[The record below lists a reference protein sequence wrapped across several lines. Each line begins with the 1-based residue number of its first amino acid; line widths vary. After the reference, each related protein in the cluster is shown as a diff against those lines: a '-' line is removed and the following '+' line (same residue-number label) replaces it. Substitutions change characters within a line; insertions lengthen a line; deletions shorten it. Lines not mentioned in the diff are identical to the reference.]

1 MKPLL
6 KSRPRQ
12 TVFAAMAIAA
22 GMIFVAFTIV
32 LVVNKVISTT
42 ISTPK
47 ELQYNHLYEYFS
59 GKTKPTKTL
68 VVFANNA
75 EQRFGGG
82 FLGSYAILDGD
93 SGKFHLSDVNNIYNI
108 DYDTVNAKL
117 GLPVPEYMKYL
128 APYLSLRD
136 SGLVHNWPT
145 NAQQAM
151 MFYKADTGDS
161 VDAVI
166 EITPQVLRELLKQ
179 TGPVT
184 LKNYNV
190 TITDENFL
198 EKVQLEVEAGKDKI
212 AGKDPKA
219 GILTGLAEVL
229 MQRLAAQQNIQRL
242 SRYTNLFTQLAEQK
256 HILLYSSNPTVQ
268 AQIEE
273 LGLSGSI
280 KKTDYNYF
288 QITEANFGADKSSP
302 FIDQVVSYDQTIAN
316 DGSSSVSVNIN
327 RRHTKPQSFPYT
339 NPYTNKQDWLIKS
352 NISYIQVLVPF
363 ESQLKSYSGVDKVAT
378 SYEKPIQ
385 QFSYISLL
393 GPLGPSQS
401 VDLHYSIPQHFDTS
415 KTITANM
422 LVQKQTG
429 GWPYTMVYRLHV
441 PTGYHLAASN
451 DARVSIINANTA
463 ELRATINSDTI
474 ISFVYEKD

>member
-6 KSRPRQ
+6 KSRPRPTLFQ
-12 TVFAAMAIAA
+12 AMAIAA
-22 GMIFVAFTIV
+22 GMIFVAFAIV
-32 LVVNKVISTT
+32 FVVNKVITTT

-47 ELQYNHLYEYFS
+47 ELKYTHLYEYFS

-68 VVFANNA
+68 ILFANNA

-82 FLGSYAILDGD
+82 FLGSYAILRGNN
-93 SGKFHLSDVNNIYNI
+93 GKFSLSDVNNIYNI

-117 GLPVPEYMKYL
+117 GIPVPEYMKYL

-145 NAQQAM
+145 NAQEAM
-151 MFYKADTGDS
+151 KFYTADTGDN

-166 EITPQVLRELLKQ
+166 EVTPQVLRELLKQ

-184 LKNYNV
+184 LKDYNL

-219 GILTGLAEVL
+219 GILTGLAQVL
-229 MQRLAAQQNIQRL
+229 MQRLAAQQNIQSL
-242 SRYTNLFTQLAEQK
+242 THYSDLFAKLGSEK
-256 HILLYSSNPTVQ
+256 HILLYSSDPTVQ

-273 LGLSGSI
+273 LGLAGSI

-288 QITEANFGADKSSP
+288 QLTEANFGADKSSP
-302 FIDQVVSYDQTIAN
+302 FIDQQVNYDQTILA
-316 DGSSSVSVNIN
+316 DGTSSVSLEIS

-339 NPYTNKQDWLIKS
+339 NPYTNKPDWLIKS
-352 NISYIQVLVPF
+352 NISYIQVLVPLD
-363 ESQLKSYSGVDKVAT
+363 SRLKSFSGVDKLTT

-385 QFSYISLL
+385 QFNYISVL
-393 GPLGPSQS
+393 GPLGPPQ
-401 VDLHYSIPQHFDTS
+401 VVHINYSIPQHFDMS
-415 KTITANM
+415 KTVTANI
-422 LVQKQTG
+422 LIQKQTG
-429 GWPYTMVYRLHV
+429 GWPYNLVYRLHT
-441 PTGYHLAASN
+441 PAGYHLVASSDN
-451 DARVSIINANTA
+451 RTVSLDANTS
-463 ELRATINSDTI
+463 ELHAIINSDTI

>member
-6 KSRPRQ
+6 KNRPRPSIFQ
-12 TVFAAMAIAA
+12 AMAIAA

-32 LVVNKVISTT
+32 FVVNKVITTT

-47 ELQYNHLYEYFS
+47 ELQYSHLYEYFS
-59 GKTKPTKTL
+59 GKNKPTKTL

-82 FLGSYAILDGD
+82 FLGSYAILQGNN
-93 SGKFHLSDVNNIYNI
+93 GKFSLSDVNNIYNI

-117 GLPVPEYMKYL
+117 GIPVPEYMKYL

-136 SGLVHNWPT
+136 SGLAHNWPT
-145 NAQQAM
+145 NAQEAIK
-151 MFYKADTGDS
+151 FYKADTGDD

-166 EITPQVLRELLKQ
+166 EVTPQVLRELLKE

-184 LKNYNV
+184 LKQYNL

-219 GILTGLAEVL
+219 GILTGLAQVL
-229 MQRLAAQQNIQRL
+229 MQRLAAQQNIQSLRHY
-242 SRYTNLFTQLAEQK
+242 SDLFTRLANEK
-256 HILLYSSNPTVQ
+256 HILLYSSNPTIQ

-302 FIDQVVSYDQTIAN
+302 FVDQQVTYTQTIQT
-316 DGSSSVSVNIN
+316 DGSSSASVDIS

-339 NPYTNKQDWLIKS
+339 NPYTNKPDWLIKS
-352 NISYIQVLVPF
+352 NISYIQVLIPYD
-363 ESQLKSYSGVDKVAT
+363 SQLKSYSGVDKVST

-385 QFSYISLL
+385 QLSYISLL
-393 GPLGPSQS
+393 GPLGPAQ
-401 VDLHYSIPQHFDTS
+401 VVHLDYLIPQHFDIS
-415 KTITANM
+415 NTITTNI
-422 LVQKQTG
+422 LVQKQAG
-429 GWPYTMVYRLHV
+429 GWPYSFVYRLHT
-441 PTGYHLAASN
+441 PAGYHLVASS
-451 DARVSIINANTA
+451 DVHTKVIDANTA
-463 ELRATINSDTI
+463 ELRATINTDTL